1 MRPAGEIRQALIQ
14 AAHALAHSGRGATLA
29 ELADK
34 ACVGRDAARMHV
46 PKLKSRGHLQIVCE
60 RKVDY
65 RNRPVAEYAP
75 AKVLSLQ
82 DVQAMTGAAVLSNCM
97 RNWAR

>member
-1 MRPAGEIRQALIQ
+1 MRPAGEIRQALLQ
-14 AAHALAHSGRGATLA
+14 AAHDLAYSGRGATLA

-46 PKLKSRGHLQIVCE
+46 PKLKSRGHLQIVRE
-60 RKVDY
+60 RRVDY

-75 AKVLSLQ
+75 PKVISLE
-82 DVQAMTGAAVLSNCM
+82 DVQAMTGAVVLGNCM
-97 RNWAR
+97 QSWAR